1 MNLTQLRS
9 LISVAETGSFTAAA
23 TRVGV
28 TQSGMSQALAALEES
43 LGVKLLT
50 RQRHGVE
57 LTAFGERALD
67 HARAAF
73 AHLEAIRKEAAEATG
88 KEAGSLRIAAFP
100 SVFATVLPPL
110 LRRFRALHPDI
121 ELVALETDD
130 REVEAW
136 LEAGSIDLGIVL
148 NPSPD
153 SDAVPIGQ
161 DAWVAVLPVAHRLAR
176 RGTLSFAD
184 LAAEPFVL
192 ATGGCH
198 VHARTLAEAAGLS
211 LADVRMEVR
220 DWTCSAQNR
229 MAARARSNVSS
240 RWGRTRLTVPG
251 HRACLMDLNWSLP
264 WTTLKL
270 PCLPTSTPWLPCS
283 PKPPS
288 ALGRRRTRLPPD
300 TATLRSEP
308 YFRSSVPCLIP
319 RRSWPQLSPFTVSPR
334 SAKCAAWR

>member
-9 LISVAETGSFTAAA
+9 LIAVAEAGSFTAAA
-23 TRVGV
+23 TSVGV

-67 HARAAF
+67 HARAALV
-73 AHLEAIRKEAAEATG
+73 HLEAIRNEAAEATG
-88 KEAGSLRIAAFP
+88 EEAGSVRIAAFP

-110 LRRFRALHPDI
+110 LRRFRALHPGI
-121 ELVALETDD
+121 ELVVLETDD

-136 LEAGSIDLGIVL
+136 LKAGSIDLGVVL

-161 DAWVAVLPVAHRLAR
+161 DAWVAVLPSGHRLGR
-176 RGTLSFAD
+176 RGTLSFVT
-184 LAAEPFVL
+184 LAVEPFVL

-220 DWTCSAQNR
+220 DWASAIALVREGVGVSLVPESTLPDNR
-229 MAARARSNVSS
+229 KGLRTARLDPSLCRRFGLMTSPVRKRSRAANLLIELARQQ
-240 RWGRTRLTVPG
+240 
-251 HRACLMDLNWSLP
+251 
-264 WTTLKL
+264 
-270 PCLPTSTPWLPCS
+270 
-283 PKPPS
+283 
-288 ALGRRRTRLPPD
+288 
-300 TATLRSEP
+300 E
-308 YFRSSVPCLIP
+308 
-319 RRSWPQLSPFTVSPR
+319 
-334 SAKCAAWR
+334 